1 MRQPRVARAGTARA
15 GVLCLD
21 ERYLRGCCSPELA
34 HVLWLL
40 WGQAAL
46 VVPWMVARASGG
58 HPAPRT
64 GGAWLSPS
72 LRPNAG
78 AVAVGGE
85 RSSVLQLGTDPS
97 GGLGNYG
104 SALKQGDPS
113 PAGLGGACNA
123 AAADVARTG
132 CVWGPRPP
140 LDKAAEVWQSC
151 LCRS

>member
-1 MRQPRVARAGTARA
+1 MRLFLHVAKVAGASGAGGEVRDSRGRPGQGPHEPVCRVRMSHG
-15 GVLCLD
+15 
-21 ERYLRGCCSPELA
+21 
-34 HVLWLL
+34 LWLL

-46 VVPWMVARASGG
+46 VVPWTAARASGG

-104 SALKQGDPS
+104 SALKQGESGVLP
-113 PAGLGGACNA
+113 PALRDLGG
-123 AAADVARTG
+123 
-132 CVWGPRPP
+132 
-140 LDKAAEVWQSC
+140 L
-151 LCRS
+151 